1 MTRERGYFSLARA
14 VREILMFIRMLFLPV
29 MFLKDL
35 FGGRDWEKRRS
46 FVEWLVA
53 CKIALPFVSLM
64 FLNWITA
71 KAIGRIVGIDC
82 V

>member
-1 MTRERGYFSLARA
+1 MTGNEAIFHCARSA
-14 VREILMFIRMLFLPV
+14 EILMFIRMLFLPV

-53 CKIALPFVSLM
+53 CKISAAICESDVSELDNGKM
-64 FLNWITA
+64 
-71 KAIGRIVGIDC
+71 AIGRIVGIDC